1 MSKNRHIIMTG
12 IYVLNLTIPSPPRV
26 FEEITSYLIQRFSV
40 NDLCVKT
47 ELAIIVQTLFLQLL
61 LFWQWPMLFLILTL
75 KILALNINRQ
85 YQKKELPIIA
95 EEWNIGEQSTHQP
108 ISNAIP
114 TSPKD
119 HRAIFS
125 LTISISCLFCTGET

>member
-1 MSKNRHIIMTG
+1 MTG

-61 LFWQWPMLFLILTL
+61 LFWQ
-75 KILALNINRQ
+75 
-85 YQKKELPIIA
+85 
-95 EEWNIGEQSTHQP
+95 
-108 ISNAIP
+108 
-114 TSPKD
+114 
-119 HRAIFS
+119 
-125 LTISISCLFCTGET
+125 